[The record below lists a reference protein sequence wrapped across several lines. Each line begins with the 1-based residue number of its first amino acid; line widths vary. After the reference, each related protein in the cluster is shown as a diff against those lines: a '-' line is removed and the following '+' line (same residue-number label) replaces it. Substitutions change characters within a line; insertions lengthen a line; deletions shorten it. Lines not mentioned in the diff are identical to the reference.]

1 MELCCTAFFRTSS
14 CCFCGKMLVT
24 TNCYQWAGLSKGRDL
39 LEKKKKKEK
48 TWTGIIGWTTTLC
61 LFWLSEFGTPRTCK
75 KRKRMKTMDSKKKD
89 TWTWWPMTDWTHR
102 RKTADAQCFGMCGLC
117 VLGQCG
123 LTTRTCAVAL
133 WVRGLEK
140 KVVRQVTSCIYF
152 WTELPICVPYHF
164 FSRSVKTEPSCW
176 TWLTLR
182 VMWMPLE
189 THTCMYFFSLSFS
202 L

>member
-1 MELCCTAFFRTSS
+1 
-14 CCFCGKMLVT
+14 
-24 TNCYQWAGLSKGRDL
+24 
-39 LEKKKKKEK
+39 
-48 TWTGIIGWTTTLC
+48 
-61 LFWLSEFGTPRTCK
+61 
-75 KRKRMKTMDSKKKD
+75 MDSKKKD

-189 THTCMYFFSLSFS
+189 THTCMYFFPSLSLSRDAEEFLNEMLS
-202 L
+202 STYCGPRFWQLWVTKNKTKAILCVYNHVDLLISSKYIIVRFVAVLRMPTGALNWKN